1 MKEGSEKSGL
11 STLWRVAGRVTGLV
25 WDEESFET
33 CRFESCTLRFSDVI
47 ITFVREVLDM
57 AKPGDTIHIPL
68 KTEDAIKNLLKV
80 KPTDQM
86 PRMGDFKAGKKKS
99 RKPKK

>member
-1 MKEGSEKSGL
+1 
-11 STLWRVAGRVTGLV
+11 
-25 WDEESFET
+25 
-33 CRFESCTLRFSDVI
+33 
-47 ITFVREVLDM
+47 M